1 MCREKSFKN
10 FLVDLMLKNVPKI
23 NKKSAKLYRYF
34 HTWFIKAVWIRV
46 MSVCVIAQV
55 SDVASVPLLLIPA
68 KTPFIVRHFSSDN
81 VHTALWKLLT
91 LNSCIISQTSLTLKW
106 FEWPSLH
113 KITRTYYKKYLYMK
127 NTFTWKSTFACKTP
141 PSHSK
146 TPSHTCKFKP
156 DITTTWY
163 EKSTI
168 LSRNNHNMI

>member
-34 HTWFIKAVWIRV
+34 HTWFIKAVWISLYYCSGER
-46 MSVCVIAQV
+46 CGIC
-55 SDVASVPLLLIPA
+55 ASTFDPRKDA
-68 KTPFIVRHFSSDN
+68 FYCSTFFIRQCIYSLYLQ
-81 VHTALWKLLT
+81 ALWKLLT

-146 TPSHTCKFKP
+146 TPSHACKF
-156 DITTTWY
+156 
-163 EKSTI
+163 
-168 LSRNNHNMI
+168 